1 MSKLLAKFFI
11 INFILF
17 FCHGCTMMVTKPTPP
32 SITRL
37 SFSEMGPSEISFPK
51 HPVKPVLQ
59 YKSTSKNPIES
70 GYIIAK
76 VNVYS
81 EEMSDKDKVIDTII
95 CACPSG
101 EEVLFPPVST
111 YMILSLTNRSQR
123 IYNLAQTF
131 IQIEDNQGGEY
142 PIPENLETIIQR
154 TEEGIK
160 EYYQS
165 YKSGAPYEEV
175 DNQYKKIINELKQ
188 DNMLIEQ
195 HKNLIFGTYAERYR
209 SYKTSHTINTILEFF
224 NPLMYL
230 GLVLSEKWPHESFD
244 RNLGPNII
252 WNEHKDNLL
261 GNKYDIERSLI
272 ERRNRLIDNTHRK
285 IDSMC
290 SECQKKVRKGIDKNQ
305 KIIFTSGKFEFI
317 PILPGKTKKIII
329 PINWKPENA
338 PKRLYCKIYDI
349 VTVTDEAS
357 NPIKRDNLSFTFD
370 CIIET
375 SKR

>member
-1 MSKLLAKFFI
+1 MIRILAKFFV
-11 INFILF
+11 INFIF
-17 FCHGCTMMVTKPTPP
+17 FFFHGCTMMVSKPTPP
-32 SITRL
+32 SMTRL

-51 HPVKPVLQ
+51 HPIKPVLR

-76 VNVYS
+76 VNVHS
-81 EEMSDKDKVIDTII
+81 EEMSDKVIDTII

-101 EEVLFPPVST
+101 EEVSFSPVST
-111 YMILSLTNRSQR
+111 YMILSLTNKSQR
-123 IYNLAQTF
+123 IYKLDQTV
-131 IQIEDNQGGEY
+131 IQIEDDQGGEY
-142 PIPENLETIIQR
+142 PIPKDIGTLIQG
-154 TEEGIK
+154 TEESIK
-160 EYYQS
+160 EYYKN
-165 YKSGAPYEEV
+165 YIGGAPYEEV
-175 DNQYKKIINELKQ
+175 DNQYKKIINELQQ
-188 DNMLIEQ
+188 DNMVIDQ
-195 HKNLIFGTYAERYR
+195 HKNLIFGPYAKKYQ

-230 GLVLSEKWPHESFD
+230 GLVMSEKWPHESFD
-244 RNLGPNII
+244 RNLAPNII
-252 WNEHKDNLL
+252 WDKHKDNLL

-272 ERRNRLIDNTHRK
+272 ERQNRLIDNTHRK
-285 IDSMC
+285 IDNMC
-290 SECQKKVRKGIDKNQ
+290 SECQKKVREGIDKNQ
-305 KIIFTSGKFEFI
+305 KIIFTSGKFESI

-349 VTVTDEAS
+349 VTVTDAAS

-370 CIIET
+370 ITET